1 MIKALE
7 GIGTEV
13 AFVYNGHGNWAL
25 LDAIAHESRI
35 RGFTCRGED
44 QAVHMADGYYRSK
57 RRGPLAI
64 VATSVGPGNMNIAPA
79 LANAF
84 FESSAL
90 LVLAGAGATHWY
102 DRGGIEEF
110 YRYAPDE
117 FVQTVKT
124 YTKKALVISRPDTAV
139 EMLLRAYKTAVSDRP
154 GPVLVQVPFDIQHS
168 TTEFAGVGDP
178 KKWVQIHPPGPDRG
192 AIREAARLISQAQRP
207 LVFVS
212 SGIHHAGGLHGLAVL
227 LESLGIPLCTTTMGK
242 GAYPEDKPLCLG
254 PIGRSGTGHGNR
266 AAGACDLLVAV
277 GTHFSDI
284 DTGGWT
290 LFNIPEKTKL
300 IHIDIDSSE
309 IGRAYPPE
317 VGIVSDAKLALEQ
330 LVEEM
335 KSLDVKPDRWASW
348 RAELQGWKK
357 EWEESVAAIRNSEQS
372 PLGYGRVCHEV
383 SRLLNESYP
392 EASVLVDTGHLLS
405 YAPGFYKVLQPTFQ
419 HCGFFHRM
427 GWSLP
432 AALGTRVARPEHP
445 VVALIGD
452 GSFLFTSSTLATAY
466 EYDIP
471 VIAVVM
477 NNRTLQIERELM
489 NRLYGRV
496 SFCDFQKQSSGE
508 PWNPDLLGIARA
520 MGAGAKKVKTPTEL
534 VPAMKEALEAKTS
547 YVLDVEIDAKTPG
560 YRSVWYPYPNNFW
573 TPKEEIAKH
582 F

>member
-1 MIKALE
+1 
-7 GIGTEV
+7 
-13 AFVYNGHGNWAL
+13 
-25 LDAIAHESRI
+25 
-35 RGFTCRGED
+35 
-44 QAVHMADGYYRSK
+44 
-57 RRGPLAI
+57 
-64 VATSVGPGNMNIAPA
+64 
-79 LANAF
+79 
-84 FESSAL
+84 
-90 LVLAGAGATHWY
+90 
-102 DRGGIEEF
+102 
-110 YRYAPDE
+110 
-117 FVQTVKT
+117 
-124 YTKKALVISRPDTAV
+124 
-139 EMLLRAYKTAVSDRP
+139 
-154 GPVLVQVPFDIQHS
+154 
-168 TTEFAGVGDP
+168 
-178 KKWVQIHPPGPDRG
+178 
-192 AIREAARLISQAQRP
+192 
-207 LVFVS
+207 
-212 SGIHHAGGLHGLAVL
+212 
-227 LESLGIPLCTTTMGK
+227 MGK

-392 EASVLVDTGHLLS
+392 EASALVDTGHLLS
-405 YAPGFYKVLQPTFQ
+405 YAPGFYKVLRPTFQ

-432 AALGTRVARPEHP
+432 AAFGTRVARPEHP

>member
-1 MIKALE
+1 M
-7 GIGTEV
+7 
-13 AFVYNGHGNWAL
+13 
-25 LDAIAHESRI
+25 
-35 RGFTCRGED
+35 
-44 QAVHMADGYYRSK
+44 
-57 RRGPLAI
+57 
-64 VATSVGPGNMNIAPA
+64 
-79 LANAF
+79 
-84 FESSAL
+84 
-90 LVLAGAGATHWY
+90 
-102 DRGGIEEF
+102 
-110 YRYAPDE
+110 
-117 FVQTVKT
+117 
-124 YTKKALVISRPDTAV
+124 
-139 EMLLRAYKTAVSDRP
+139 
-154 GPVLVQVPFDIQHS
+154 
-168 TTEFAGVGDP
+168 
-178 KKWVQIHPPGPDRG
+178 
-192 AIREAARLISQAQRP
+192 
-207 LVFVS
+207 
-212 SGIHHAGGLHGLAVL
+212 
-227 LESLGIPLCTTTMGK
+227 
-242 GAYPEDKPLCLG
+242 
-254 PIGRSGTGHGNR
+254 
-266 AAGACDLLVAV
+266 
-277 GTHFSDI
+277 
-284 DTGGWT
+284 
-290 LFNIPEKTKL
+290 